1 MTLSRVTL
9 DFSTWVGDFGTSL
22 VITDYPMI
30 FKWNVLGIRIT
41 ALSVTDVIPFCQRQ
55 EIQSLLFTSKCKIKS
70 LLNEMER
77 WHPVPGRFGQRVF
90 YVSPQSSP
98 VAVSEEV

>member
-1 MTLSRVTL
+1 M

-41 ALSVTDVIPFCQRQ
+41 ALSVTDVIPFILPETGNPVFAVYFKMQN
-55 EIQSLLFTSKCKIKS
+55 KITPK
-70 LLNEMER
+70 
-77 WHPVPGRFGQRVF
+77 
-90 YVSPQSSP
+90 
-98 VAVSEEV
+98 